1 MSRKLTLTETHGY
14 RKRDDVIPRRIVS
27 TRILISWNDTTK
39 GRSKPPRYAK

>member
-39 GRSKPPRYAK
+39 E